1 MGKLLLL
8 FTIVPLVEL
17 YLLLFIG
24 DLVGF
29 WPTVAIVASTGALGA
44 WLAKREG
51 LRVLGK
57 WQAALAESRI
67 PEEGVLG
74 GVLVL
79 VGGVLLVT
87 PGVLTDFSGFL
98 LLIPPTRRI
107 IAGFVMRW
115 VERRVAGGSVQV
127 VSYGLGGPRPHS
139 RGPGFAAEAAHRGPR
154 VPSMGSVIDVE
165 GEVIDVEG

>member
-8 FTIVPLVEL
+8 FTVVPLVEL

-24 DLVGF
+24 DRVGF
-29 WPTVAIVASTGALGA
+29 WPTVAIVASTGAIGA
-44 WLAKREG
+44 ILAKREG
-51 LRVLGK
+51 LRVLEK
-57 WQAALAESRI
+57 WQAALAEARV

-87 PGVLTDFSGFL
+87 PGVLTDFTGL
-98 LLIPPTRRI
+98 MLLIPPTRRI
-107 IAGFVMRW
+107 IAGFVMRS
-115 VERRVAGGSVQV
+115 VERRVAAGSVHV
-127 VSYGLGGPRPHS
+127 VSYGLGGPGTGAPRSAPRS
-139 RGPGFAAEAAHRGPR
+139 APRGQRSVPAMPG
-154 VPSMGSVIDVE
+154 VIDVE